1 MIEIEKIIDDICPN
15 GVEYKLFN
23 DVCHYVRGITYSSSQ
38 EITNGE
44 DGIKVLRANNIE
56 LSINTFIFLYAFLCI
71 NAIFYPFTFIEY
83 IIFIR

>member
-56 LSINTFIFLYAFLCI
+56 LSSNTLFLEDIKIVSRNVNNMVFINY
-71 NAIFYPFTFIEY
+71 YY
-83 IIFIR
+83 